1 MSVLAVVFD
10 EPNLE
15 EMEGW
20 SHWIADSLEQDIKI
34 FYVGSKPIKESGSKI
49 NYLNIENAFPV
60 IFKELESTSVKLLLM
75 DHPLAKRGAK
85 ANLLYKILGLGFC
98 DSITL
103 RFPHQGGCGGN
114 KILVPTAG
122 GENSIEALKL
132 SKDLTKQSNESSI
145 DVLFVESDVSD
156 LSKEVGMKRLEGLL
170 GKSGFDVQ
178 SEPFNLCVSLGN
190 DVSAI
195 IHAEA
200 SSENYDLI
208 LLGASDSGL
217 LNRAFFGTLP
227 DRLLKEDGKVAV
239 GVFEATS
246 KRREK
251 IKKGLKQWLLKFIP
265 QLDRDSRVRI
275 YESIEVNSKWSFD
288 FVALICFST
297 ALAALGLMLNSAP
310 VIIGAM
316 LVAPLMTPIL
326 GASLSLIQGNRVL
339 MVDCSKSLLFGYF
352 CALILGVLLG
362 IFGSLY
368 GVTDQMQSRS
378 EPDVPDLLIALIS
391 GMAAAYCY
399 SRPRLVSALAGVA
412 IAAALVPPIATAG
425 IAIAL
430 AEQEIAIGATLL
442 FTTNVV
448 FIVIGASVTF
458 FTLGIRAKSKR
469 DGMNIWVTR
478 FLLALVIIAAI
489 HIVPLGSAL
498 LGKMSS
504 KLSLHENRIDKLEK
518 NIHQEVVKFTGMDL
532 YVGLEEVEGNKG
544 EKILLI
550 DVIKS
555 DFEVLKL
562 GEFIS
567 EIVEGF
573 YNETVVVR
581 LRECIEFPLSDKN
594 NHSP

>member
-567 EIVEGF
+567 EIVEDF
-573 YNETVVVR
+573 YKEAVVVR

>member
-1 MSVLAVVFD
+1 MSVLALVFD
-10 EPNLE
+10 EPNIE
-15 EMEGW
+15 EMVGW
-20 SHWIADSLEQDIKI
+20 SHWIADSLDQDLKI
-34 FYVGSKPIKESGSKI
+34 FYIGKESIKESEAEIDVIST
-49 NYLNIENAFPV
+49 EDAFS
-60 IFKELESTSVKLLLM
+60 IISKELDSASVRLLLM
-75 DHPLAKRGAK
+75 DHPMVKRGGK
-85 ANLLYKILGLGFC
+85 ANLLDKFLSLGIC

-114 KILVPTAG
+114 KILIPTAG
-122 GENSIEALKL
+122 GENSMEALKL
-132 SKDLTKQSNESSI
+132 CRDFTDKSINSSI

-156 LSKEVGMKRLEGLL
+156 LSKEVGIKRLEGIL
-170 GKSGFDVQ
+170 GESGFDIR

-190 DVSAI
+190 DVSAV

-239 GVFEATS
+239 GVFEAAS
-246 KRREK
+246 KRKEK
-251 IKKGLKQWLLKFIP
+251 IKKGLNEWLLKFIP

-326 GASLSLIQGNRVL
+326 GAGLSLIQGNRVL
-339 MVDCSKSLLFGYF
+339 MIDCSKSLLFGYF
-352 CALILGVLLG
+352 CALLLGVMLG
-362 IFGSLY
+362 FFGSLY

-425 IAIAL
+425 IAISL
-430 AEQEIAIGATLL
+430 AEQKIAIGATLL

-448 FIVIGASVTF
+448 FIVIGASITF
-458 FTLGIRAKSKR
+458 FVLGIRAKAGCNR
-469 DGMNIWVTR
+469 VNIWVTR

-498 LGKMSS
+498 MGKVSS
-504 KLSLHENRIDKLEK
+504 KLSLHENRT
-518 NIHQEVVKFTGMDL
+518 VKFEEKVRSDLYELTGMDL
-532 YVGLEEVEGNKG
+532 FIGLREVVGNKG
-544 EKILLI
+544 DKILLV
-550 DVIKS
+550 DVMNS
-555 DFEVLKL
+555 DFDLLQL
-562 GEFIS
+562 GELIS
-567 EIVEGF
+567 NLYEGF
-573 YNETVVVR
+573 YNQGVVVR
-581 LRECIEFPLSDKN
+581 VRECVDFPVSDEN
-594 NHSP
+594 NISP

>member
-1 MSVLAVVFD
+1 MSVLALVFD
-10 EPNLE
+10 EPNIE
-15 EMEGW
+15 EMVGW
-20 SHWIADSLEQDIKI
+20 SHWIADSLDQDLKI
-34 FYVGSKPIKESGSKI
+34 FYVGKESIKESEAEMDVIST
-49 NYLNIENAFPV
+49 EDAFS
-60 IFKELESTSVKLLLM
+60 IISKELDSASVRLLLM
-75 DHPLAKRGAK
+75 DHPMVKRGGK
-85 ANLLYKILGLGFC
+85 ANLLDKFLSLGIC

-114 KILVPTAG
+114 KILIPTAG
-122 GENSIEALKL
+122 GENSMEALKL
-132 SKDLTKQSNESSI
+132 CRDFTDKSINSSI

-156 LSKEVGMKRLEGLL
+156 LSKEVGIKRLEGIL
-170 GKSGFDVQ
+170 GESGFDIR

-190 DVSAI
+190 DVSAV

-239 GVFEATS
+239 GVFEAAS
-246 KRREK
+246 KRKEK
-251 IKKGLKQWLLKFIP
+251 IKKGLNEWLLKFIP

-326 GASLSLIQGNRVL
+326 GAGLSLIQGNRVL
-339 MVDCSKSLLFGYF
+339 MIDCSKSLLFGYF
-352 CALILGVLLG
+352 CALLLGVMLG
-362 IFGSLY
+362 FFGSLY

-425 IAIAL
+425 IAISL
-430 AEQEIAIGATLL
+430 AEQKIAIGATLL

-448 FIVIGASVTF
+448 FIVIGASITF
-458 FTLGIRAKSKR
+458 FVLGIRAKAGCNR
-469 DGMNIWVTR
+469 VNIWVTR

-498 LGKMSS
+498 MGKVSS
-504 KLSLHENRIDKLEK
+504 KLSLHENRT
-518 NIHQEVVKFTGMDL
+518 VKFEEKVRSDLYELTGMDL
-532 YVGLEEVEGNKG
+532 FIGLREVVGNKG
-544 EKILLI
+544 DKILLV
-550 DVIKS
+550 DVMNS
-555 DFEVLKL
+555 DFDLLQL
-562 GEFIS
+562 GELIS
-567 EIVEGF
+567 NLYEGF
-573 YNETVVVR
+573 YNQDVVVR
-581 LRECIEFPLSDKN
+581 VRECVDFPVSDEN
-594 NHSP
+594 NISP

>member
-60 IFKELESTSVKLLLM
+60 IFQELESTSVKLLLM
-75 DHPLAKRGAK
+75 DHPLAKRGTK

-239 GVFEATS
+239 GVFEAAS

-430 AEQEIAIGATLL
+430 AEQEIAKGATLL

-532 YVGLEEVEGNKG
+532 FVGLEEVEGNKG

-581 LRECIEFPLSDKN
+581 LRECIEFPLSDEN

>member
-1 MSVLAVVFD
+1 MSVLALVFD
-10 EPNLE
+10 EPNIE
-15 EMEGW
+15 EMVGW
-20 SHWIADSLEQDIKI
+20 SHWIADSLDQDLKI
-34 FYVGSKPIKESGSKI
+34 FYVGKESIKESEDEI
-49 NYLNIENAFPV
+49 NVISTEDAFS
-60 IFKELESTSVKLLLM
+60 IISKELDSASVRLLLM
-75 DHPLAKRGAK
+75 DHPMVKRGGK
-85 ANLLYKILGLGFC
+85 ANLLDKFLSLGIC

-114 KILVPTAG
+114 KILIPTAG
-122 GENSIEALKL
+122 GENSMEALKL
-132 SKDLTKQSNESSI
+132 CRDFTDKSINSSI

-156 LSKEVGMKRLEGLL
+156 LSKEVGIKRLEGIL
-170 GKSGFDVQ
+170 GESGFDIR

-190 DVSAI
+190 DVSAV

-239 GVFEATS
+239 GVFEAAS
-246 KRREK
+246 KRKEK
-251 IKKGLKQWLLKFIP
+251 IKKGLNEWLLKFIP

-326 GASLSLIQGNRVL
+326 GAGLSLIQGNRVL
-339 MVDCSKSLLFGYF
+339 MIDCSKSLLFGYF
-352 CALILGVLLG
+352 CALLLGVMLG
-362 IFGSLY
+362 FFGSLY

-425 IAIAL
+425 IAISL
-430 AEQEIAIGATLL
+430 AEQKIAIGATLL

-448 FIVIGASVTF
+448 FIVIGASITF
-458 FTLGIRAKSKR
+458 FVLGIRAKAGCNR
-469 DGMNIWVTR
+469 VNIWVTR

-498 LGKMSS
+498 MGKVSS
-504 KLSLHENRIDKLEK
+504 KLSLHENRT
-518 NIHQEVVKFTGMDL
+518 VKFEEKVRSDLYELTGMDL
-532 YVGLEEVEGNKG
+532 FIGLREVVGNKG
-544 EKILLI
+544 EKILLV
-550 DVIKS
+550 DVMNS
-555 DFEVLKL
+555 DFDLLQL
-562 GEFIS
+562 GELIS
-567 EIVEGF
+567 NLYEGF
-573 YNETVVVR
+573 YNQDVVVR
-581 LRECIEFPLSDKN
+581 VRECVDFPVSDEN
-594 NHSP
+594 NISP

>member
-34 FYVGSKPIKESGSKI
+34 FYVASKPIKESGSKI

-75 DHPLAKRGAK
+75 DHPLAKRGTK

-132 SKDLTKQSNESSI
+132 SKDLTNQSNESSI

-239 GVFEATS
+239 GVFEAAS

-430 AEQEIAIGATLL
+430 AEQEIAKGATLL

-532 YVGLEEVEGNKG
+532 FVGLEEVEGNKG

-581 LRECIEFPLSDKN
+581 LRECIEFPLSDEN

>member
-1 MSVLAVVFD
+1 MSVLALVFD
-10 EPNLE
+10 EPNIE
-15 EMEGW
+15 EMVGW
-20 SHWIADSLEQDIKI
+20 SHWIADSLDQDLKI
-34 FYVGSKPIKESGSKI
+34 FYVGKESIKESEAEMDVIST
-49 NYLNIENAFPV
+49 EDAFS
-60 IFKELESTSVKLLLM
+60 IISKELDSASVRLLLM
-75 DHPLAKRGAK
+75 DHPMVKRGGK
-85 ANLLYKILGLGFC
+85 ANLLDKFLSLGIC

-114 KILVPTAG
+114 KILIPTAG
-122 GENSIEALKL
+122 GENSMEALKL
-132 SKDLTKQSNESSI
+132 CRDFTDKSINSSI

-156 LSKEVGMKRLEGLL
+156 LSKEVGIKRLEGIL
-170 GKSGFDVQ
+170 GESGFDIR

-190 DVSAI
+190 DVSAV

-239 GVFEATS
+239 GVFEAAS
-246 KRREK
+246 KRKEK
-251 IKKGLKQWLLKFIP
+251 IKKGLNEWLLKFIP

-326 GASLSLIQGNRVL
+326 GAGLSLIQGNRVL
-339 MVDCSKSLLFGYF
+339 MIDCSKSLLFGYF
-352 CALILGVLLG
+352 CALLLGVMLG
-362 IFGSLY
+362 FFGSLY

-425 IAIAL
+425 IAISL
-430 AEQEIAIGATLL
+430 AEQKIAIGATLL

-448 FIVIGASVTF
+448 FIVIGASITF
-458 FTLGIRAKSKR
+458 FVLGIRAKAGCNR
-469 DGMNIWVTR
+469 VNIWVTR

-498 LGKMSS
+498 MGKVSS
-504 KLSLHENRIDKLEK
+504 KLSLHENRT
-518 NIHQEVVKFTGMDL
+518 VKFEEKVRSDLYELTGMDL
-532 YVGLEEVEGNKG
+532 FIGLREVVGNKG
-544 EKILLI
+544 DKILLV
-550 DVIKS
+550 DVMNS
-555 DFEVLKL
+555 DFDLLQL
-562 GEFIS
+562 GELIS
-567 EIVEGF
+567 NLYESF
-573 YNETVVVR
+573 YNQDVVVR
-581 LRECIEFPLSDKN
+581 VRECVDFPVSDEN
-594 NHSP
+594 NISP

>member
-60 IFKELESTSVKLLLM
+60 IFKELESISVKLLLM

-98 DSITL
+98 DSVTL

-132 SKDLTKQSNESSI
+132 SKDLTNQFNESSI

-190 DVSAI
+190 DISAI

-239 GVFEATS
+239 GVFEAAS

-378 EPDVPDLLIALIS
+378 DPDVPDLLIALIS

-478 FLLALVIIAAI
+478 FLLALIIIAAI

-532 YVGLEEVEGNKG
+532 YVGLEEVEGDKG

-562 GEFIS
+562 GGFIS
-567 EIVEGF
+567 EIVEEF
-573 YNETVVVR
+573 YKEAVVVR

>member
-1 MSVLAVVFD
+1 MSVLALVFD
-10 EPNLE
+10 EPNIE
-15 EMEGW
+15 EMVGW
-20 SHWIADSLEQDIKI
+20 SHWIADSLDQDLKI
-34 FYVGSKPIKESGSKI
+34 FYVGKESIKESEAEIDVIST
-49 NYLNIENAFPV
+49 EDAFS
-60 IFKELESTSVKLLLM
+60 IISKELDSASVRLLLM
-75 DHPLAKRGAK
+75 DHPMVKRGGK
-85 ANLLYKILGLGFC
+85 ANLLDKFLSLGIC

-114 KILVPTAG
+114 KILIPTAG
-122 GENSIEALKL
+122 GENSMEALKL
-132 SKDLTKQSNESSI
+132 CRDFTDKSINSSI

-156 LSKEVGMKRLEGLL
+156 LSKEVGIKRLEGIL
-170 GKSGFDVQ
+170 GESGFDIR

-190 DVSAI
+190 DVSAV

-239 GVFEATS
+239 GVFEAAS
-246 KRREK
+246 KRKEK
-251 IKKGLKQWLLKFIP
+251 IKKGLNEWLLKFIP

-326 GASLSLIQGNRVL
+326 GAGLSLIQGNRVL
-339 MVDCSKSLLFGYF
+339 MIDCSKSLLFGYF
-352 CALILGVLLG
+352 CALLLGVMLG
-362 IFGSLY
+362 FFGSLY

-425 IAIAL
+425 IAISL
-430 AEQEIAIGATLL
+430 AEQKIAIGATLL

-448 FIVIGASVTF
+448 FIVIGASITF
-458 FTLGIRAKSKR
+458 FVLGIRAKAGCNR
-469 DGMNIWVTR
+469 VNIWVTR

-498 LGKMSS
+498 MGKVSS
-504 KLSLHENRIDKLEK
+504 KLSLHENRT
-518 NIHQEVVKFTGMDL
+518 VKFEEKVRSDLYELTGMDL
-532 YVGLEEVEGNKG
+532 FIGLREVVGNKG
-544 EKILLI
+544 DKILLV
-550 DVIKS
+550 DVMNS
-555 DFEVLKL
+555 DFDLLQL
-562 GEFIS
+562 GELIS
-567 EIVEGF
+567 NLYEGF
-573 YNETVVVR
+573 YNQDVVVR
-581 LRECIEFPLSDKN
+581 VRECVDFPVSDEN
-594 NHSP
+594 NISP

>member
-98 DSITL
+98 DSVTL

-132 SKDLTKQSNESSI
+132 SKDLTNQFNESSI

-190 DVSAI
+190 DISAI

-239 GVFEATS
+239 GVFEAAS

-378 EPDVPDLLIALIS
+378 DPDVPDLLIALIS

-478 FLLALVIIAAI
+478 FLLALIIIAAI

-532 YVGLEEVEGNKG
+532 YVGLEEVEGDKG

-562 GEFIS
+562 GGFIS
-567 EIVEGF
+567 EIVEEF
-573 YNETVVVR
+573 YKEAVVVR

>member
-1 MSVLAVVFD
+1 MSVLALVFD
-10 EPNLE
+10 EPNIE
-15 EMEGW
+15 EMVGW
-20 SHWIADSLEQDIKI
+20 SHWIADSLDQDLKI
-34 FYVGSKPIKESGSKI
+34 FYVGKESIKESEAEI
-49 NYLNIENAFPV
+49 NVISTEDAFS
-60 IFKELESTSVKLLLM
+60 IISKELDSASVRLLLM
-75 DHPLAKRGAK
+75 DHPMVKRGGK
-85 ANLLYKILGLGFC
+85 ANLLDKFLSLGIC

-114 KILVPTAG
+114 KILIPTAG
-122 GENSIEALKL
+122 GENSMKALKL
-132 SKDLTKQSNESSI
+132 CRDFTDKSINSSI

-156 LSKEVGMKRLEGLL
+156 LSKEVGIKRLEGIL
-170 GKSGFDVQ
+170 GESGFDIR

-190 DVSAI
+190 DVSAV

-239 GVFEATS
+239 GVFEAAS
-246 KRREK
+246 KRKEK
-251 IKKGLKQWLLKFIP
+251 IKKGLNEWLLKFIP

-326 GASLSLIQGNRVL
+326 GAGLSLIQGNRVL
-339 MVDCSKSLLFGYF
+339 MIDCSKSLLFGYF
-352 CALILGVLLG
+352 CALLLGVMLG
-362 IFGSLY
+362 FFGSLY

-425 IAIAL
+425 IAISL
-430 AEQEIAIGATLL
+430 AEQKIAIGATLL

-448 FIVIGASVTF
+448 FIVIGASITF
-458 FTLGIRAKSKR
+458 FVLGIRAKAGCNR
-469 DGMNIWVTR
+469 VNIWVTR

-498 LGKMSS
+498 MGKVSS
-504 KLSLHENRIDKLEK
+504 KLSLHENRT
-518 NIHQEVVKFTGMDL
+518 VKFEEKVRSDLYELTGMDL
-532 YVGLEEVEGNKG
+532 FIGLREVVGNKG
-544 EKILLI
+544 DKILLV
-550 DVIKS
+550 DVMNS
-555 DFEVLKL
+555 DFDLLQL
-562 GEFIS
+562 GELIS
-567 EIVEGF
+567 NLYEGF
-573 YNETVVVR
+573 YNQDVVVR
-581 LRECIEFPLSDKN
+581 VRECVDFPVSDEN
-594 NHSP
+594 NISP

>member
-34 FYVGSKPIKESGSKI
+34 LYVGSKPIKESGSKI

-190 DVSAI
+190 DISAI

-239 GVFEATS
+239 GVFEAAS

-567 EIVEGF
+567 EIVEDF
-573 YNETVVVR
+573 YKEAVVVR

>member
-170 GKSGFDVQ
+170 SKSGFDVQ

-239 GVFEATS
+239 GVFEAAS

-430 AEQEIAIGATLL
+430 AEQEIAKGATLL

-532 YVGLEEVEGNKG
+532 FVGLEEVEGNKG

-573 YNETVVVR
+573 YNEAVVVR

>member
-239 GVFEATS
+239 GVFEAAS

-567 EIVEGF
+567 EIVEDF
-573 YNETVVVR
+573 YKEAVVLR

>member
-98 DSITL
+98 DSVTL

-132 SKDLTKQSNESSI
+132 SKDLTNQFNESSI

-190 DVSAI
+190 DISAI

-239 GVFEATS
+239 GVFEAAS

-378 EPDVPDLLIALIS
+378 DPDVPDLLIALIS

-532 YVGLEEVEGNKG
+532 YVGLEEVEGDKG

-562 GEFIS
+562 GGFIS
-567 EIVEGF
+567 EIVEEF
-573 YNETVVVR
+573 YKEAVVVR

>member
-75 DHPLAKRGAK
+75 DHPLSKRGAK

-239 GVFEATS
+239 GVFEAAS

-469 DGMNIWVTR
+469 EGMNIWVTR

-504 KLSLHENRIDKLEK
+504 ELSLHENRIDKLEK
-518 NIHQEVVKFTGMDL
+518 NINQEVVKFTGMNL
-532 YVGLEEVEGNKG
+532 YVGLEEVEGSKG

-555 DFEVLKL
+555 DFELLKL

-567 EIVEGF
+567 EIVEDF
-573 YNETVVVR
+573 YKEAVVVR

>member
-1 MSVLAVVFD
+1 MSVIAVVFD

-132 SKDLTKQSNESSI
+132 SKDLTNQSNESSI

-239 GVFEATS
+239 GVFEAAS

-430 AEQEIAIGATLL
+430 AEQEIAKGATLL

-532 YVGLEEVEGNKG
+532 FVGLEEVEGNKG

-567 EIVEGF
+567 EIVEDF
-573 YNETVVVR
+573 YKEAVVVR

>member
-75 DHPLAKRGAK
+75 DHPLAKRGTK

-170 GKSGFDVQ
+170 GKSGFDVK

-239 GVFEATS
+239 GVFEAAS

-430 AEQEIAIGATLL
+430 AEQEIAKGATLL

-532 YVGLEEVEGNKG
+532 FVGLEEVEGNKG

-562 GEFIS
+562 GGFIS
-567 EIVEGF
+567 EIVEDF
-573 YNETVVVR
+573 YKEAVVVR

>member
-1 MSVLAVVFD
+1 MSVLALVFD
-10 EPNLE
+10 EPNIE
-15 EMEGW
+15 EMVGW
-20 SHWIADSLEQDIKI
+20 SHWIADSLDQDLKI
-34 FYVGSKPIKESGSKI
+34 FYVGKESIKESEAEI
-49 NYLNIENAFPV
+49 NVISTEDAFS
-60 IFKELESTSVKLLLM
+60 IISKELDSASVRLLLM
-75 DHPLAKRGAK
+75 DHPMVKRGGK
-85 ANLLYKILGLGFC
+85 ANLLDKFLSLGIC

-114 KILVPTAG
+114 KILIPTAG
-122 GENSIEALKL
+122 GENSMKALKL
-132 SKDLTKQSNESSI
+132 CRDFTDKSINSSI

-156 LSKEVGMKRLEGLL
+156 LSKEVGIKRLEGIL
-170 GKSGFDVQ
+170 GESGFDIR

-190 DVSAI
+190 DVSAV

-239 GVFEATS
+239 GVFEAAS
-246 KRREK
+246 KRKEK
-251 IKKGLKQWLLKFIP
+251 IKKGLNEWLLKFIP

-326 GASLSLIQGNRVL
+326 GAGLSLIQGNRVL
-339 MVDCSKSLLFGYF
+339 MIDCSKSLLFGYF
-352 CALILGVLLG
+352 CALLLGVMLG
-362 IFGSLY
+362 FFGSLY

-425 IAIAL
+425 IAISL
-430 AEQEIAIGATLL
+430 AEQKIAIGATLL

-448 FIVIGASVTF
+448 FIVIGASITF
-458 FTLGIRAKSKR
+458 FVLGIRAKAGCNR
-469 DGMNIWVTR
+469 VNIWVTR

-498 LGKMSS
+498 MGKVSS
-504 KLSLHENRIDKLEK
+504 KLSLHENRT
-518 NIHQEVVKFTGMDL
+518 VKFEEKVRSDLYELTGMDL
-532 YVGLEEVEGNKG
+532 FIGLREVVGNKG
-544 EKILLI
+544 DKILLV
-550 DVIKS
+550 DVMNS
-555 DFEVLKL
+555 DFDLLQL
-562 GEFIS
+562 GELIS
-567 EIVEGF
+567 NLYESF
-573 YNETVVVR
+573 YNQDVVVR
-581 LRECIEFPLSDKN
+581 VRECVDFPVSDEN
-594 NHSP
+594 NISP

>member
-132 SKDLTKQSNESSI
+132 SKDLTNQFNESSI

-170 GKSGFDVQ
+170 GKSGFDVK

-239 GVFEATS
+239 GVFEAAS

-430 AEQEIAIGATLL
+430 AEQEIAKGATLL

-532 YVGLEEVEGNKG
+532 FVGLEEVEGNKG

-562 GEFIS
+562 GGFIS
-567 EIVEGF
+567 EIVEDF
-573 YNETVVVR
+573 YKEAVVVR

>member
-1 MSVLAVVFD
+1 MSVIAVVFD

-20 SHWIADSLEQDIKI
+20 SHWIADSLKQDLKTFYVSNESINDSRTGIHCLDIK
-34 FYVGSKPIKESGSKI
+34 
-49 NYLNIENAFPV
+49 NAFSV
-60 IFKELESTSVKLLLM
+60 IVNELESTSVELLLM
-75 DHPLAKRGAK
+75 DHPLVKRGTK
-85 ANLLYKILGLGFC
+85 ANLLYKILSLGFC

-114 KILVPTAG
+114 KILIPTAG
-122 GENSIEALKL
+122 GQNSIEALKL
-132 SKDLTKQSNESSI
+132 SKDLTNQSKGSSI

-156 LSKEVGMKRLEGLL
+156 LSKEVGMKRLESIL
-170 GKSGFDVQ
+170 GKSGFDLK

-190 DVSAI
+190 DVSAV

-239 GVFEATS
+239 GVFEAAS
-246 KRREK
+246 RRKEK
-251 IKKGLKQWLLKFIP
+251 IKNGLKQWLFKFIP

-288 FVALICFST
+288 FVSLICFST

-326 GASLSLIQGNRVL
+326 GAGLSLIQGNRVL
-339 MVDCSKSLLFGYF
+339 MLDCSKSLLFGYF
-352 CALILGVLLG
+352 CALILGVALG
-362 IFGSLY
+362 LFGNLY

-448 FIVIGASVTF
+448 FIVIGASITF

-469 DGMNIWVTR
+469 HGMNIWVTR
-478 FLLALVIIAAI
+478 FLLALVITAAI

-498 LGKMSS
+498 MGRVSS
-504 KLSLHENRIDKLEK
+504 KLSLHENRIDKLDEK
-518 NIHQEVVKFTGMDL
+518 IRQEVHSFTAMDL
-532 YVGLEEVEGNKG
+532 YISSQEVEGNKG

-550 DVIKS
+550 DVMKS
-555 DFEVLKL
+555 NFDILKL
-562 GEFIS
+562 GDLIS
-567 EIVEGF
+567 KTAEDF
-573 YNETVVVR
+573 YNEEVIVR
-581 LRECIEFPLSDKN
+581 VRECIDFPVSDEN
-594 NHSP
+594 NLIP

>member
-60 IFKELESTSVKLLLM
+60 IFKELESTSVRLLLM
-75 DHPLAKRGAK
+75 DHPLAKRGTK

-122 GENSIEALKL
+122 GKNSIEALKL

-239 GVFEATS
+239 GVFEAAS

-430 AEQEIAIGATLL
+430 AEQEIAKGATLL

-478 FLLALVIIAAI
+478 FLLALFIIAAI

-532 YVGLEEVEGNKG
+532 FVGLEEVEGNKG

-567 EIVEGF
+567 EIVEDF
-573 YNETVVVR
+573 YKEAVVVR

>member
-239 GVFEATS
+239 GVFEAAS

-532 YVGLEEVEGNKG
+532 FVGLEEVEGNKG

>member
-239 GVFEATS
+239 GVFEAAS

-567 EIVEGF
+567 EIVEDF
-573 YNETVVVR
+573 YKEAVVLR
-581 LRECIEFPLSDKN
+581 LRECIEFPLSDEN

>member
-75 DHPLAKRGAK
+75 DHPLAKRGTK

-132 SKDLTKQSNESSI
+132 SKDLTNQSNESSI

-239 GVFEATS
+239 GVFEAAS

-573 YNETVVVR
+573 YNERVVVR

>member
-239 GVFEATS
+239 GVFEAAS

-430 AEQEIAIGATLL
+430 AEQEIAKGATLL

-532 YVGLEEVEGNKG
+532 FVGLEEVEGNKG

-567 EIVEGF
+567 EIVEDF
-573 YNETVVVR
+573 YKEAVVVR

>member
-75 DHPLAKRGAK
+75 DHPLSKRGAK

-239 GVFEATS
+239 GVFEAAS

-504 KLSLHENRIDKLEK
+504 ELSLHENRIDKLEK
-518 NIHQEVVKFTGMDL
+518 NINQEVVKFTGMNL

-567 EIVEGF
+567 EIVEDF
-573 YNETVVVR
+573 YKEAVVVR
-581 LRECIEFPLSDKN
+581 LRECIEFPLSDEN

>member
-75 DHPLAKRGAK
+75 DHPLAKRGTK

-239 GVFEATS
+239 GVFEAAS

-430 AEQEIAIGATLL
+430 AEQEIAKGATLL

-567 EIVEGF
+567 EIVEDF
-573 YNETVVVR
+573 YKEAVVLR
-581 LRECIEFPLSDKN
+581 LRECIEFPLSDEN

>member
-75 DHPLAKRGAK
+75 DHPLAKRGTK

-122 GENSIEALKL
+122 GKNSIEALKL
-132 SKDLTKQSNESSI
+132 SKDLTNQSNESSI

-239 GVFEATS
+239 GVFEAAS

-430 AEQEIAIGATLL
+430 AEQEIAKGATLL

-567 EIVEGF
+567 EIVEDF
-573 YNETVVVR
+573 YKEAVVVR

>member
-1 MSVLAVVFD
+1 MSVLALVFD
-10 EPNLE
+10 EPNIE
-15 EMEGW
+15 EMVGW
-20 SHWIADSLEQDIKI
+20 SHWIADALDQDLKI
-34 FYVGSKPIKESGSKI
+34 FYVGKESIKESEAEIDVIST
-49 NYLNIENAFPV
+49 EDAFS
-60 IFKELESTSVKLLLM
+60 IISKELDSASVRLLLM
-75 DHPLAKRGAK
+75 DHPMVKRGGK
-85 ANLLYKILGLGFC
+85 ANLLDKFLSLGIC

-114 KILVPTAG
+114 KILIPTAG
-122 GENSIEALKL
+122 GENSMEALKL
-132 SKDLTKQSNESSI
+132 CRDFTDKSINSSI

-156 LSKEVGMKRLEGLL
+156 LSKEVGIKRLEGIL
-170 GKSGFDVQ
+170 GESGFDIR

-190 DVSAI
+190 DVSAV

-239 GVFEATS
+239 GVFEAAS
-246 KRREK
+246 KRKEK
-251 IKKGLKQWLLKFIP
+251 IKKGLNEWLLKFIP

-326 GASLSLIQGNRVL
+326 GAGLSLIQGNRVL
-339 MVDCSKSLLFGYF
+339 MIDCSKSLLFGYF
-352 CALILGVLLG
+352 CALLLGVMLG
-362 IFGSLY
+362 FFGSLY

-425 IAIAL
+425 IAISL
-430 AEQEIAIGATLL
+430 AEQKIAIGATLL

-448 FIVIGASVTF
+448 FIVIGASITF
-458 FTLGIRAKSKR
+458 FVLGIRAKAGCNR
-469 DGMNIWVTR
+469 VNIWVTR

-498 LGKMSS
+498 MGKVSS
-504 KLSLHENRIDKLEK
+504 KLSLHENRT
-518 NIHQEVVKFTGMDL
+518 VKFEEKVRSDLYELTGMDL
-532 YVGLEEVEGNKG
+532 FIGLREVVGNKG
-544 EKILLI
+544 DKILLV
-550 DVIKS
+550 DVMNS
-555 DFEVLKL
+555 DFDLLQL
-562 GEFIS
+562 GELIS
-567 EIVEGF
+567 NLYEGF
-573 YNETVVVR
+573 YNQDVVVR
-581 LRECIEFPLSDKN
+581 VRECIDFPVSDEN
-594 NHSP
+594 NISP

>member
-1 MSVLAVVFD
+1 MSVLALVFD
-10 EPNLE
+10 EPNIE
-15 EMEGW
+15 EMVGW
-20 SHWIADSLEQDIKI
+20 SHWIADSLDQDLKI
-34 FYVGSKPIKESGSKI
+34 FYVGKESIKESEAEIDVIST
-49 NYLNIENAFPV
+49 EDAFS
-60 IFKELESTSVKLLLM
+60 IISKELDSASVRLLLM
-75 DHPLAKRGAK
+75 DHPMVKRGGK
-85 ANLLYKILGLGFC
+85 ANLLDKFLSLGIC

-114 KILVPTAG
+114 KILIPTAG
-122 GENSIEALKL
+122 GENSMKALKL
-132 SKDLTKQSNESSI
+132 CRDFTDKSINSSI

-156 LSKEVGMKRLEGLL
+156 LSKEVGIKRLEGIL
-170 GKSGFDVQ
+170 GESGFDIR

-190 DVSAI
+190 DVSAV

-239 GVFEATS
+239 GVFEAAS
-246 KRREK
+246 KRKEK
-251 IKKGLKQWLLKFIP
+251 IKKGLNEWLLKFIP

-326 GASLSLIQGNRVL
+326 GAGLSLIQGNRVL
-339 MVDCSKSLLFGYF
+339 MIDCSKSLLFGYF
-352 CALILGVLLG
+352 CALLLGVMLG
-362 IFGSLY
+362 FFGSLY

-425 IAIAL
+425 IAISL
-430 AEQEIAIGATLL
+430 AEQKIAIGATLL

-448 FIVIGASVTF
+448 FIVIGASITF
-458 FTLGIRAKSKR
+458 FVLGIRAKAGCNR
-469 DGMNIWVTR
+469 VNIWVTR

-498 LGKMSS
+498 MGKVSS
-504 KLSLHENRIDKLEK
+504 KLSLHENRT
-518 NIHQEVVKFTGMDL
+518 VKFEEKVRSDLYELTGMDL
-532 YVGLEEVEGNKG
+532 FIGLREVVGNKG
-544 EKILLI
+544 DKILLV
-550 DVIKS
+550 DVMNS
-555 DFEVLKL
+555 DFDLLQLGKL
-562 GEFIS
+562 IS
-567 EIVEGF
+567 NLYEGF
-573 YNETVVVR
+573 YNQDVVVR
-581 LRECIEFPLSDKN
+581 VRECVDFPVSDEN
-594 NHSP
+594 NISP

>member
-75 DHPLAKRGAK
+75 DHPLSKRGAK

-239 GVFEATS
+239 GVFEAAS

-478 FLLALVIIAAI
+478 FLLALFIIAAI

-532 YVGLEEVEGNKG
+532 YAGLEEVEGNKG
-544 EKILLI
+544 EKILRI

-567 EIVEGF
+567 EIVEDF
-573 YNETVVVR
+573 YNEAVVVR

>member
-1 MSVLAVVFD
+1 MSVLALVFD
-10 EPNLE
+10 EPNIE
-15 EMEGW
+15 EMVGW
-20 SHWIADSLEQDIKI
+20 SHWIADSLDQDLKI
-34 FYVGSKPIKESGSKI
+34 FYIGKESIKESEAEIDVIST
-49 NYLNIENAFPV
+49 EDAFS
-60 IFKELESTSVKLLLM
+60 IISKELDSASVRLLLM
-75 DHPLAKRGAK
+75 DHPMVKRGGK
-85 ANLLYKILGLGFC
+85 ANLLDKFLSLGIC

-114 KILVPTAG
+114 KILIPTAG
-122 GENSIEALKL
+122 GENSMKALKFCRDFTDK
-132 SKDLTKQSNESSI
+132 SINSSI

-156 LSKEVGMKRLEGLL
+156 LSKEVGIKRLEGIL
-170 GKSGFDVQ
+170 GESGFDIR

-190 DVSAI
+190 DVSAV

-239 GVFEATS
+239 GVFEAAS
-246 KRREK
+246 KRKEK
-251 IKKGLKQWLLKFIP
+251 IKKGLNEWLLKFIP

-326 GASLSLIQGNRVL
+326 GAGLSLIQGNRVL
-339 MVDCSKSLLFGYF
+339 MIDCSKSLLFGYF
-352 CALILGVLLG
+352 CALLLGVMLG
-362 IFGSLY
+362 FFGSLY

-425 IAIAL
+425 IAISL
-430 AEQEIAIGATLL
+430 AEQKIAIGATLL

-448 FIVIGASVTF
+448 FIVIGASITF
-458 FTLGIRAKSKR
+458 FVLGIRAKAGCNR
-469 DGMNIWVTR
+469 VNIWVTR

-498 LGKMSS
+498 MGKVSS
-504 KLSLHENRIDKLEK
+504 KLSLHENRT
-518 NIHQEVVKFTGMDL
+518 VKFEEKVRSDLYELTGMDL
-532 YVGLEEVEGNKG
+532 FIGLREVVGNKG
-544 EKILLI
+544 DKILLV
-550 DVIKS
+550 DVMNS
-555 DFEVLKL
+555 DFDLLQL
-562 GEFIS
+562 GELIS
-567 EIVEGF
+567 NLYEGF
-573 YNETVVVR
+573 YNQDVVVR
-581 LRECIEFPLSDKN
+581 VRECVDFPVSDEN
-594 NHSP
+594 NISP

>member
-1 MSVLAVVFD
+1 MSVLALVFD
-10 EPNLE
+10 EPNIE
-15 EMEGW
+15 EMVGW
-20 SHWIADSLEQDIKI
+20 SHWIADSLDQDLKI
-34 FYVGSKPIKESGSKI
+34 FYVGKESIKESEAEIDVIST
-49 NYLNIENAFPV
+49 EDAFS
-60 IFKELESTSVKLLLM
+60 IISKELDSASVRLLLM
-75 DHPLAKRGAK
+75 DHPMVKRGGK
-85 ANLLYKILGLGFC
+85 ANLLDKFLSLGIC

-114 KILVPTAG
+114 KILIPTAG
-122 GENSIEALKL
+122 GENSMEALKL
-132 SKDLTKQSNESSI
+132 CRDFTDKSINSSI

-156 LSKEVGMKRLEGLL
+156 LSKEVGIKRLEGIL
-170 GKSGFDVQ
+170 GESGFDIR

-190 DVSAI
+190 DVSAV

-239 GVFEATS
+239 GIFEAAS
-246 KRREK
+246 KRKEK
-251 IKKGLKQWLLKFIP
+251 IKKGLNEWLLKFIP

-326 GASLSLIQGNRVL
+326 GAGLSLIQGNRVL
-339 MVDCSKSLLFGYF
+339 MIDCSKSLLFGYF
-352 CALILGVLLG
+352 CALLLGVMLG
-362 IFGSLY
+362 FFGSLY

-425 IAIAL
+425 IAISL
-430 AEQEIAIGATLL
+430 AEQKIAIGATLL

-448 FIVIGASVTF
+448 FIVIGASITF
-458 FTLGIRAKSKR
+458 FVLGIRAKAGCNR
-469 DGMNIWVTR
+469 VNIWVTR

-498 LGKMSS
+498 MGKVSS
-504 KLSLHENRIDKLEK
+504 KLSLHENRT
-518 NIHQEVVKFTGMDL
+518 VKFEEKVRSDLYELTGMDL
-532 YVGLEEVEGNKG
+532 FIGLREVVGNKG
-544 EKILLI
+544 DKILLV
-550 DVIKS
+550 DVMNS
-555 DFEVLKL
+555 DFDLLQL
-562 GEFIS
+562 GELIS
-567 EIVEGF
+567 NLYEGF
-573 YNETVVVR
+573 YNQDVVVR
-581 LRECIEFPLSDKN
+581 VRECVDFPVSDEN
-594 NHSP
+594 NISP

>member
-34 FYVGSKPIKESGSKI
+34 FYVGSTPIKESGSKI

-60 IFKELESTSVKLLLM
+60 IFKELESTSVRLLLM
-75 DHPLAKRGAK
+75 DHPLAKRGTK

-239 GVFEATS
+239 GVFEAAS

-430 AEQEIAIGATLL
+430 AEQEIAKGATLL

-581 LRECIEFPLSDKN
+581 LRECIEFPLSDEN

>member
-20 SHWIADSLEQDIKI
+20 SHWIADSLEQEIKI
-34 FYVGSKPIKESGSKI
+34 FYVASKPIKESGSKI

-75 DHPLAKRGAK
+75 DHPLAKRGTK

-132 SKDLTKQSNESSI
+132 SKDLTNQSNESSI

-239 GVFEATS
+239 GVFEAAS

-362 IFGSLY
+362 VFGSLY

-430 AEQEIAIGATLL
+430 AEQEIAKGATLL

-532 YVGLEEVEGNKG
+532 FVGLEEVEGNKG

-573 YNETVVVR
+573 YNERVVVR
-581 LRECIEFPLSDKN
+581 LRECIEFPLSDEN

>member
-75 DHPLAKRGAK
+75 DHPLAKRGTK

-239 GVFEATS
+239 GVFEAAS

-362 IFGSLY
+362 VFGSLY

-425 IAIAL
+425 IAVAL

-581 LRECIEFPLSDKN
+581 LRECIEFPLSDEN

>member
-60 IFKELESTSVKLLLM
+60 IFQELESTSVKLLLM

-239 GVFEATS
+239 GVFEAAS

-430 AEQEIAIGATLL
+430 AEQEIAKGATLL

-567 EIVEGF
+567 EIVEDF
-573 YNETVVVR
+573 YKEAVVVR

>member
-239 GVFEATS
+239 GVFEAAS

-430 AEQEIAIGATLL
+430 AEQEIAKGATLL

-532 YVGLEEVEGNKG
+532 FVGLEEVEGNKG

-562 GEFIS
+562 GDFIS

-581 LRECIEFPLSDKN
+581 LRECIEFPLSDEN